1 MKNSKPCEKWS
12 FVLSPKW
19 FCDMSGQSTFGF
31 LKTFGNINHL
41 KWMREL
47 PFSIGKLILKLVVI
61 KFFMSLFRCCCSC
74 CPPQKSRGKQ
84 AMHNLWEESFCCW
97 SQQRRLVT
105 WAQEGLAAERR
116 KTDKEE
122 KERALFVLG
131 ETGILRYLWTE
142 IWKYCIELDKRNE
155 IC

>member
-1 MKNSKPCEKWS
+1 MMKLSFLTKIDQVLEKNLKKILIEANLRLMKNSKPCEKWS

-19 FCDMSGQSTFGF
+19 FCDSDMSGQSTFGF
-31 LKTFGNINHL
+31 LKTFVNINHL

-97 SQQRRLVT
+97 SQLRRLH
-105 WAQEGLAAERR
+105 WWREHRR
-116 KTDKEE
+116 D
-122 KERALFVLG
+122 
-131 ETGILRYLWTE
+131 
-142 IWKYCIELDKRNE
+142 
-155 IC
+155 